1 MSSKIIRIN
10 DWTKSIHNVVE
21 DMLRVE
27 LKKVILEN
35 PNWGW
40 EQISLQDV
48 FGCAINQ
55 LPPIYKHKEKETSL
69 TIDRGEIINAIYLA
83 MEKVKRNPLGEI
95 KEEK

>member
-10 DWTKSIHNVVE
+10 DWTKSVHNVVE